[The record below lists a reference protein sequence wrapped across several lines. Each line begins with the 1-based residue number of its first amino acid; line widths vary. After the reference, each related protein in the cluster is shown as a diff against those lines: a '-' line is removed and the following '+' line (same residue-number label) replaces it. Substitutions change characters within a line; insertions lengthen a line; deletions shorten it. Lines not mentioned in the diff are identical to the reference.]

1 MKLFSSSIVYIC
13 SNLFSASIPFLLLPI
28 LTRYLGAEEYGR
40 LAVFQVFC
48 SIFVVFCGTFLV
60 SSLKRK
66 FFDADDPEMLYSSY
80 VANGILLV
88 STCFGIVFIFLLFA
102 ADLISS
108 VFSVPPYML
117 YCAAIYGY
125 LNVIIQIRLNQWQI
139 RKEAPSYGVFQCCNA
154 LLNGL
159 LSIALVFLVFESAA
173 GRVLGQVGSVM
184 ILVFAAAFTIR
195 NFRLSSI
202 VISITAMTE
211 MLRYGAPLIPHLL
224 AGGILMSVDRAIIAS
239 ELTLA
244 QAGIYMAAFQLARS
258 LNIIFDG
265 VNKAIS
271 APLFEILSSDQE
283 AQKYKVARWSYI
295 YCCICLVL
303 SIAVGFFL
311 DYFVVFLLGDEFSGT
326 REIIVI
332 LCVGFAFKAWYLTFS
347 NFLLYD
353 GKTFTISCVSI
364 AVGILA
370 VSLIFILIKSHGLV
384 GVAFAFAISMFA
396 RAFGVYVF
404 SWKNAKPSLLFGRG

>member
-159 LSIALVFLVFESAA
+159 LSLALVFLVFESAA

-211 MLRYGAPLIPHLL
+211 MVITI
-224 AGGILMSVDRAIIAS
+224 AG
-239 ELTLA
+239 
-244 QAGIYMAAFQLARS
+244 
-258 LNIIFDG
+258 
-265 VNKAIS
+265 
-271 APLFEILSSDQE
+271 SS
-283 AQKYKVARWSYI
+283 
-295 YCCICLVL
+295 
-303 SIAVGFFL
+303 
-311 DYFVVFLLGDEFSGT
+311 
-326 REIIVI
+326 
-332 LCVGFAFKAWYLTFS
+332 
-347 NFLLYD
+347 
-353 GKTFTISCVSI
+353 
-364 AVGILA
+364 
-370 VSLIFILIKSHGLV
+370 
-384 GVAFAFAISMFA
+384 
-396 RAFGVYVF
+396 
-404 SWKNAKPSLLFGRG
+404 